1 MLAMLTLRSV
11 NITTETISLM
21 EIKPNNID
29 ANSNENLE
37 ENCLSTS
44 TMSNIPVVNN
54 LSSIYDKWTSLN

>member
-1 MLAMLTLRSV
+1 MVIM
-11 NITTETISLM
+11 IEYTTETISLM

-44 TMSNIPVVNN
+44 TMSNISVV
-54 LSSIYDKWTSLN
+54 

>member
-37 ENCLSTS
+37 ENCLLTS
-44 TMSNIPVVNN
+44 SMSNISVV
-54 LSSIYDKWTSLN
+54 